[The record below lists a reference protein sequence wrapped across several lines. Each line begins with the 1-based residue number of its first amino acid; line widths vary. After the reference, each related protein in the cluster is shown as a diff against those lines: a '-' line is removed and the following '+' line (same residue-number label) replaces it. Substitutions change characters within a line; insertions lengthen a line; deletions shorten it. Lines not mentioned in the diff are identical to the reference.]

1 MASYPE
7 VIVVYKVNK
16 ISKKYQLKVF
26 ENTHID
32 AILETIKRKP
42 LIPKE
47 WELEVVSVGTSDANV
62 LALKKKYNI
71 KK

>member
-1 MASYPE
+1 MASYPD
-7 VIVVYKVNK
+7 VLIIYKASK
-16 ISKKYQLKVF
+16 TSKKYQLKIF
-26 ENTHID
+26 ENTHVD
-32 AILETIKRKP
+32 TILETIKRKP

-47 WELEVVSVGTSDANV
+47 WQLEVISVGTSDANV